1 TCTWPARRS
10 VSAGVVPRYGTWIM
24 SIPVMN
30 LNSSPATWCTDPMPA
45 EAMLTLPGLDLG
57 ESNEFRN
64 GLGRNRRIDLHDL
77 RHAEDACDRRDVAK
91 KHEAEL
97 VVERCV
103 DRVRRDDQQ
112 ERMPVRGR
120 AHDCFGGYIS
130 AGPRTV
136 LDHERLTE
144 TLRQPLSQ
152 QARGNV

>member
-1 TCTWPARRS
+1 MYHQDGWRAVNAR
-10 VSAGVVPRYGTWIM
+10 
-24 SIPVMN
+24 
-30 LNSSPATWCTDPMPA
+30 
-45 EAMLTLPGLDLG
+45 
-57 ESNEFRN
+57 
-64 GLGRNRRIDLHDL
+64 
-77 RHAEDACDRRDVAK
+77 DRCDVAE

-97 VVERCV
+97 VVERGV

-152 QARGNV
+152 QASGNVRPAPAACPTMMRTGRVGYACALAMREIAAS